1 MSDKLRNPPAGA
13 EATPRRFLLGGQAV
27 EVARLA
33 PGLHIVA
40 TPIGNLGDI
49 TLRALE
55 TLAGA
60 DVIACEDTRV
70 THKLLDRY
78 GIARPLTP
86 YHEHNA
92 AKARPMLLRR
102 LAEGAAIALVSDAG
116 TPLISDPGYK
126 LVRAAQDAGHPVTAL
141 PGASAVMA
149 ALAVAGLPTD
159 QFLFV
164 GFLPPKEA
172 ARRTRIAELA
182 RIPATLVLFET
193 SPRVA
198 ATLADL
204 AAGLGGQRRGCAY
217 AANSPSCTRRSAA
230 ANLQRWPGATRKMY
244 RAARSSSSLRRRR
257 QASRLARPKRRR
269 CCAKR
274 WRAFRSKTPSAKSPM
289 PPACRGA
296 RFISRRWRS
305 RKKPRTRTMARR
317 AEPLKPAKAAPR
329 PERVAAFRL
338 GLSAESRA
346 AMFLIAKAYRIVA
359 RRWKTPF
366 GEIDIVA
373 RRRRSLVFVE
383 VKARANLDDAVEAVT
398 ERGKSRIVGAAEF
411 WLAQHPND
419 VNAEIRFDVIVVAPG
434 KIPRHIANAF
444 DASR

>member
-141 PGASAVMA
+141 PGASARDGGPGRRGLADRSVPVRRLSA
-149 ALAVAGLPTD
+149 AEGGRAAHPHRRARPHPGDAGPVRNRPAPCRNARRSRRRTGRTARGC
-159 QFLFV
+159 FV
-164 GFLPPKEA
+164 PRTHQA
-172 ARRTRIAELA
+172 ARGNPPRRTCGAGRELRA
-182 RIPATLVLFET
+182 R
-193 SPRVA
+193 
-198 ATLADL
+198 
-204 AAGLGGQRRGCAY
+204 
-217 AANSPSCTRRSAA
+217 
-230 ANLQRWPGATRKMY
+230 
-244 RAARSSSSLRRRR
+244 
-257 QASRLARPKRRR
+257 
-269 CCAKR
+269 
-274 WRAFRSKTPSAKSPM
+274 
-289 PPACRGA
+289 
-296 RFISRRWRS
+296 
-305 RKKPRTRTMARR
+305 
-317 AEPLKPAKAAPR
+317 
-329 PERVAAFRL
+329 
-338 GLSAESRA
+338 
-346 AMFLIAKAYRIVA
+346 
-359 RRWKTPF
+359 
-366 GEIDIVA
+366 
-373 RRRRSLVFVE
+373 
-383 VKARANLDDAVEAVT
+383 
-398 ERGKSRIVGAAEF
+398 
-411 WLAQHPND
+411 
-419 VNAEIRFDVIVVAPG
+419 
-434 KIPRHIANAF
+434 
-444 DASR
+444 